1 MNTDINFPNLHIY
14 LKNVGKSVDI
24 FGFSIA
30 YYGIIIAIGMLLSI
44 LLIMYRGKKAGI
56 DEDAGLDVCIYS
68 LVFGIIGAR
77 LYYVAFQWDLYKDN
91 LLQIFNLREGGLAIY
106 SGVLAGMVACIV
118 VCKCKKL
125 SFFQV
130 ADIVMPGV
138 LVGQIMGRW
147 GNFFNREV
155 FGGYTNN
162 IFAMELPLNAVRS
175 MDDITQ
181 EMISHGRMVGD
192 VMYVQVHPT
201 FLYESLWNL
210 VLLIFLLW
218 YTKRKKFDGELFF
231 DYLFFYGLG
240 RFWIEGVRTDQLKL
254 WGTGIPVS
262 QVVAVVMMIV
272 SVIAYVIM
280 RKKKNA

>member
-106 SGVLAGMVACIV
+106 GGVLVGMVACIV